1 MSFISWYKKCLVLAV
16 AVGLFSTFTL
26 ATSSSAQSYPQ
37 KPISV
42 IVPFSPGGGNDI
54 LLRLVA
60 KHIKPILGQSLTVEN
75 RPGAGG
81 QIGWTT
87 LSKARTDGYTIG
99 ATSLP
104 SMILVKSLREN
115 VPFSLDDFTYIC
127 NFQVD
132 PIVWVV
138 KKDGK
143 FADAKAVIDFA
154 KANPKKLNV
163 AGDGPQSNI
172 QLQHLVATKMLDV
185 QTNFVSYSG
194 SGPSITALLGDKV
207 DLAVSTLSAALSHIE
222 GGRIVP
228 IVLFYDK
235 QLATI
240 ASTPTAQE
248 AFGMDIPS
256 IGMALRGVA
265 APKGVSAENIAVLE
279 QAFAKLATSEEFLK
293 QAEGLGLS
301 INFMGTEESTKLVE
315 KTSSLVEEY
324 KSLF

>member
-1 MSFISWYKKCLVLAV
+1 MFLGKLSAKCTVALVASLM
-16 AVGLFSTFTL
+16 L
-26 ATSSSAQSYPQ
+26 ATGGLSSIAQAQSYPQ
-37 KPISV
+37 KPITV

-60 KHIKPILGQSLTVEN
+60 KYIKPILGQSLTVEN
-75 RPGAGG
+75 RPGASG

-87 LSKARTDGYTIG
+87 LSKSRNDGYTLG

-104 SMILVKSLREN
+104 SMILVKSLRKN
-115 VPFSLDDFTYIC
+115 VPFSLNDFTYIC

-143 FADAKAVIDFA
+143 FADTKAVLEYA

-207 DLAVSTLSAALSHIE
+207 DMAVSTLSAALSHIE
-222 GGRIVP
+222 GGRIMP

-235 QLATI
+235 SMPVI
-240 ASTPTAQE
+240 SGTPTAKE
-248 AFGMDIPS
+248 AFGQDIPS

-265 APKGVSAENIAVLE
+265 APKGLPADKVAVLE
-279 QAFAKLATSEEFLK
+279 KAFKQLAESEEFLQ
-293 QAEGLGLS
+293 QAKALGLS
-301 INFMGTEESTKLVE
+301 INFMGSQDSTNLV
-315 KTSSLVEEY
+315 KNSAALVEEY